1 MHLNKSEDVEV
12 PGIPFCKGLLPRS
25 VTVKLF
31 KKWKKK
37 CCLILLLQHLVSGT
51 VEVWPLQLNLHH
63 TYLSLSILSARSG
76 VTEVV
81 LILEDKCGIPHSV
94 SDNY

>member
-1 MHLNKSEDVEV
+1 MHLDKSEDLEV
-12 PGIPFCKGLLPRS
+12 PGILFCKRLLPRS
-25 VTVKLF
+25 VTVELF
-31 KKWKKK
+31 KKWKNK
-37 CCLILLLQHLVSGT
+37 CCPILLLQHLVSRT
-51 VEVWPLQLNLHH
+51 VEGWSLQLNLHH

-81 LILEDKCGIPHSV
+81 LILEDKCSIPHSV